1 MATTLK
7 EKLSTGSPIFGT
19 FLSLANP
26 YTAEIMAN
34 AGFDWLFA
42 DLEHGGGGER
52 DLVEQLLVGQAHSIP
67 VAVRVETAARIR
79 TGRVLDLGAEAIVFP
94 RLDTVDQIESATAAL
109 AYPPRGD
116 RGVASYNRSRGFGQ
130 PPRSFDEANERITGI
145 VQIESVE
152 ALANVEE
159 ISRIRGV
166 DALFIGPGDL
176 TAALGVP
183 GEFGHPEYVAALRG
197 VLDAARSAGIAAGI
211 LAPSADAALRY
222 ADDGFTLIAVGSDA
236 TILSA
241 AASDTI
247 RRIKG

>member
-1 MATTLK
+1 MTTTLK
-7 EKLSTGSPIFGT
+7 EKLVAGQPIFGT

-26 YTAEIMAN
+26 FTAEIMAN

-52 DLVEQLLVGQAHSIP
+52 ELIEHLLIGQAHNIP
-67 VAVRVETAARIR
+67 VAVRVETPARIR
-79 TGRVLDLGAEAIVFP
+79 TGRVLDLGAEAVVFP
-94 RLDTVDQIESATAAL
+94 RLDTLEQVETAIAGL

-130 PPRSFDEANERITGI
+130 PPRSFSEANDRIAGI
-145 VQIESVE
+145 VQIESLA
-152 ALANVEE
+152 ALANAEK
-159 ISRIRGV
+159 IARTDGV
-166 DALFIGPGDL
+166 DSLFVGPGDL

-183 GEFGHPEYVAALRG
+183 GQFDHPDYVQALRTI
-197 VLDAARSAGIAAGI
+197 VETTTAAGIAAGI
-211 LAPSADAALRY
+211 LASTPEAALKY
-222 ADDGFTLIAVGSDA
+222 ADDGFTLIAIGSDA

-241 AASDTI
+241 AANDTV